1 MGEVIVKESS
11 VSAVYFTPRTEL
23 KHLSE
28 VHSSMYPAGL
38 SPEGQAL
45 AKVFTMSEFVGANAP
60 IIALVI
66 LGLLFV
72 AFTIEKYPPEV
83 TAAGAAA
90 LFILLGL
97 VTNDEVMDVFS
108 SSAPITIAAM
118 FVVSGALVRTG
129 VLDAIA
135 GLVIGRAKDRPV
147 LAIGIFIFAT
157 IAASAFMNN
166 TPVVLVLI
174 PVVIRLAASLNIAS
188 TRLLIPLS
196 YAAILGGTCTLIGTS
211 TNLLVDGV
219 AREAGLAPFS
229 IFEIAPVG
237 MIVAAVGGT
246 AMLVLGKFLL
256 PDRASQGGKSETA
269 ETEFLSEITVLATY
283 PKIGT
288 LLSEIADFQRPGI
301 RVTGLRRGAQIERR
315 AVSEQQLRKGDA
327 VIIVAPTSELL
338 TFAEVPGLRVGL
350 RRTVELDP
358 DAQVRVAEAI
368 VTPSR
373 RSSGLRIADL
383 ALGRRAGMRVLG
395 AFRPGHVAG
404 ADLSSV
410 RLRPADKLLLEGTAE
425 GFDELMETG
434 DVVSVTEPGGRAFR
448 RRQAPIAILTLVGI
462 VALAAFDVMPIGIL
476 ALIGVAAILVLRCID
491 NDEAWASID
500 ASILVLIFSMLIV
513 GAGLENTG
521 AVELVVEKLTPWL
534 AGLPPFV
541 TLLAVYAVGSVL
553 TEVVTNNA
561 VAVIFTPIVVALA
574 GQLGV
579 DPRPFVVAVMFSAS
593 ASFAT
598 PIGYQTNTLVY
609 GAGNYRFADFLK
621 IGIPMNVIVGVT
633 AVLAISVFFPL

>member
-1 MGEVIVKESS
+1 
-11 VSAVYFTPRTEL
+11 
-23 KHLSE
+23 
-28 VHSSMYPAGL
+28 
-38 SPEGQAL
+38 
-45 AKVFTMSEFVGANAP
+45 MSEFIGANAP

-66 LGLLFV
+66 LALLFV
-72 AFTIEKYPPEV
+72 SFTIEKYPPDV
-83 TAAGAAA
+83 NAAGAAA
-90 LFILLGL
+90 LFIILGL
-97 VTNDEVMDVFS
+97 VPQDEVMDVFS

-135 GLVIGRAKDRPV
+135 ELVIGRAKDKPV
-147 LAIGIFIFAT
+147 LAIGVFIFAT

-174 PVVIRLAASLNIAS
+174 PVVVRLAASLNLAP

-219 AREAGLAPFS
+219 AREAGLDPFS

-237 MIVAAVGGT
+237 ICVAIVGGIS
-246 AMLVLGKFLL
+246 MLLLGKALL
-256 PDRASQGGKSETA
+256 PDREATGDDSEKA
-269 ETEFLSEITVLATY
+269 ETTYLSEVAILADY
-283 PKIGT
+283 PLIGT
-288 LLSEIADFQRPGI
+288 PLGDITDFQRNDI
-301 RVTGLRRGAQIERR
+301 RVTGVRRGVQIERKGLDEH
-315 AVSEQQLRKGDA
+315 VIRKGDA
-327 VIIVAPTSELL
+327 LIIVAPTSELL
-338 TFAEVPGLRVGL
+338 TFANQTGLRVGL

-358 DAQVRVAEAI
+358 DAQIRVAEAI

-373 RSSGLRIADL
+373 RSSGIRIADL

-395 AFRPGHVAG
+395 AYRPGHVAG

-410 RLRPADKLLLEGTAE
+410 LLRPADKLLLEGSAE
-425 GFDELMETG
+425 GFDELTRSG
-434 DVVSVTEPGGRAFR
+434 DVISVSEPVGRAFR
-448 RRQAPIAILTLVGI
+448 RRQAPIAILALVGI
-462 VALAAFDVMPIGIL
+462 VVLAALNVMPIGIL

-491 NDEAWASID
+491 NDEAWGSID
-500 ASILVLIFSMLIV
+500 GSILILIFAMLIV

-521 AVELVVEKLTPWL
+521 AVELIVSQLIPYLE
-534 AGLPPFV
+534 GLPPLL
-541 TLLAVYAVGSVL
+541 TLAAIYAVGSIL

-561 VAVIFTPIVVALA
+561 VAVIFTPIVVSIAA
-574 GQLGV
+574 QLGV

-621 IGIPMNVIVGVT
+621 IGVPMNIIVGIT
-633 AVLAISVFFPL
+633 AILSISVFFPM

>member
-1 MGEVIVKESS
+1 
-11 VSAVYFTPRTEL
+11 
-23 KHLSE
+23 
-28 VHSSMYPAGL
+28 
-38 SPEGQAL
+38 
-45 AKVFTMSEFVGANAP
+45 MSELIGANAP
-60 IIALVI
+60 VIALMI
-66 LGLLFV
+66 LALLFV
-72 AFTIEKYPPEV
+72 AFAIEKYPPEV
-83 TAAGAAA
+83 TAVGAAA
-90 LFILLGL
+90 LFIMLGL
-97 VTNDEVMDVFS
+97 VPNDEVMNVFS

-118 FVVSGALVRTG
+118 FIVSGALVRTG

-147 LAIGIFIFAT
+147 LAIGIFILAT

-166 TPVVLVLI
+166 TPVVVVLI
-174 PVVIRLAASLNIAS
+174 PVVIRLAASLNLAP

-219 AREAGLAPFS
+219 AREAGLDPFS

-237 MIVAAVGGT
+237 IVVAIVGG
-246 AMLVLGKFLL
+246 AAIMLLGNVLL
-256 PDRASQGGKSETA
+256 PDRSSEKSEADAA
-269 ETEFLSEITVLATY
+269 ETAFLSEITVLADY
-283 PKIGT
+283 PRIGT
-288 LLSEIADFQRPGI
+288 PLSEIADFQRSGI
-301 RVTGLRRGAQIERR
+301 RVTGIRRGIQIERK
-315 AVSEQQLRKGDA
+315 ALSEQVIRKGDA
-327 VIIVAPTSELL
+327 LIVVAPTSELL
-338 TFAEVPGLRVGL
+338 TFAEQLGLRVGL
-350 RRTVELDP
+350 RRSVELDP
-358 DAQVRVAEAI
+358 DAQIRVAEAI

-373 RSSGLRIADL
+373 RSSGIRIADL

-395 AFRPGHVAG
+395 AFRPRHVAG

-410 RLRPADKLLLEGTAE
+410 RLRPADKLLLEGTAD
-425 GFDELMETG
+425 GFDELTRSG
-434 DVVSVTEPGGRAFR
+434 DVVSVSEPRGRAFR
-448 RRQAPIAILTLVGI
+448 RRQAPIAVLTLVGI

-500 ASILVLIFSMLIV
+500 ASILILIFAMLIV

-521 AVELVVEKLTPWL
+521 AVELIVGSLTPWL
-534 AGLPPFV
+534 EGMPPFL
-541 TLLAVYAVGSVL
+541 TLLAVYAVGSIL

-574 GQLGV
+574 AQLGV

-609 GAGNYRFADFLK
+609 GAGNYRFTDFLK
-621 IGIPMNVIVGVT
+621 IGIPMNIIVGLTSVF
-633 AVLAISVFFPL
+633 AIGVFFPL